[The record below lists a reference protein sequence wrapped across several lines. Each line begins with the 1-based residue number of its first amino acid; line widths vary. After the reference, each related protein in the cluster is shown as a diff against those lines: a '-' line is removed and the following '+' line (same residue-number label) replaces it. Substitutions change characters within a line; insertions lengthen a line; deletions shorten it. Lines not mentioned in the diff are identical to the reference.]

1 MAIKITNAMINPR
14 RLTKSPRV
22 PLRYNSSRKSS
33 FDGGATI
40 LTVFLDMVGFA
51 DKH

>member
-1 MAIKITNAMINPR
+1 MDTPITNAMVKPR
-14 RLTKSPRV
+14 RLTKSPSV

-33 FDGGATI
+33 SDGGGTI
-40 LTVFLDMVGFA
+40 LIVFLDMVGFA